1 MQYRVLYNRT
11 TIMSTSSKPLRRSA
25 RLAPASTTPP
35 PPSRAE
41 VARQR
46 NAKARATKPEPP
58 RFVVV
63 EKARS
68 FDVIKYPLG
77 GYSPD
82 DALADVA
89 LANANRRRMGP
100 FGVTTTDKDFLPDAL
115 AAAAMQKHGT
125 TRRSAV
131 SSPAKLRVLCAAEN
145 KILTQKQ
152 ALERLTVVQLK
163 SKLDN
168 YCLTTSGKKAELVQ
182 RMLAF
187 EIMFD
192 NETILRGGA
201 SSFT

>member
-46 NAKARATKPEPP
+46 NAKARATKPEQP

-89 LANANRRRMGP
+89 LANATRRRMGP

-131 SSPAKLRVLCAAEN
+131 SSRQRGGHAAEN

-152 ALERLTVVQLK
+152 ALERLTVVELK
-163 SKLDN
+163 SKLNN

-192 NETILRGGA
+192 NETILRGDA